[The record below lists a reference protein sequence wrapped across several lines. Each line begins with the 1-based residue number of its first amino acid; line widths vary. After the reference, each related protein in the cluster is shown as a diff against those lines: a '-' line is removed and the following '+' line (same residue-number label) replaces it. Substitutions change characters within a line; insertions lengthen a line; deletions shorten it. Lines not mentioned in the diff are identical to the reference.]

1 MSRKLLF
8 LSVAIVGL
16 LAFITFQNGEILFK
30 EGKSVSSVNIVA
42 LAGDEFHHETWD
54 DMELV
59 TYLCDDGAHDGK
71 SCELSSGYP
80 KGCTYADE
88 EYCPPTSGDNGN
100 GETVKPNP
108 DLQCPA
114 GGYHNWRRVYI
125 GGVLQNKCTKCGML
139 KGNN

>member
-59 TYLCDDGAHDGK
+59 
-71 SCELSSGYP
+71 
-80 KGCTYADE
+80 
-88 EYCPPTSGDNGN
+88 N
-100 GETVKPNP
+100 
-108 DLQCPA
+108 
-114 GGYHNWRRVYI
+114 YHQGILKVVLMQMRNI
-125 GGVLQNKCTKCGML
+125 VLQRVEIMEMVRQ
-139 KGNN
+139 